1 MEVDSMAQQVLY
13 PGSMVVFL
21 MLFSCGAL
29 EVSPVLNANDP
40 SLSIQRGRVYFQKKV
55 FSGKIFTLYEG
66 TDDTA
71 SIQQYRHG
79 MEHGQWVQ
87 YYPTGELKETRSF
100 INGEKTGE
108 YLAWWKNGNL
118 MLSYHFVDD
127 EYEGTCREWNESGR
141 LITEMNYHRGY
152 ESGSQKVWYDNG
164 KIKSNYVMASGRR
177 YGLLGT
183 KNCVNVSDSI
193 Y

>member
-1 MEVDSMAQQVLY
+1 MGVDSMEQPAQYL
-13 PGSMVVFL
+13 GSLTVFL
-21 MLFSCGAL
+21 LLFSCGASDVKL
-29 EVSPVLNANDP
+29 VLNANDP
-40 SLSIQRGRVYFQKKV
+40 SLSSLNGRVFFQQRLL
-55 FSGKIFTLYEG
+55 SGEVFTLYEG
-66 TDDTA
+66 STDTA
-71 SIQQYRHG
+71 TIQNYLHG
-79 MEHGQWVQ
+79 QEHGQWVQ
-87 YYPTGELKETRSF
+87 YYPSGELRETRSF
-100 INGEKTGE
+100 VEGKKTGE

-118 MLSYHFVDD
+118 MLTYQFEDD

-164 KIKSNYVMASGRR
+164 KIKSNYVMESGRR

-193 Y
+193 F